1 MRWCYI
7 RPFYNVSAYSLLVGF
22 GGFSDNTIKGLTC
35 LLSVEQVIVIVI
47 YIYDVLYCVNHY
59 ESKLKLKG
67 KHAWYFMWLSVMTW
81 QAKMH
86 KSEEIQ
92 TYAYIGLIMLVCL
105 YIAEYIE
112 LSKLT
117 NVRWIYH
124 KAHVKGRDGGLEG
137 GWIVLSKI
145 NRVGKPKQ
153 MWN

>member
-1 MRWCYI
+1 
-7 RPFYNVSAYSLLVGF
+7 
-22 GGFSDNTIKGLTC
+22 
-35 LLSVEQVIVIVI
+35 
-47 YIYDVLYCVNHY
+47 
-59 ESKLKLKG
+59 
-67 KHAWYFMWLSVMTW
+67 MTW
-81 QAKMH
+81 QAKIH

-137 GWIVLSKI
+137 G
-145 NRVGKPKQ
+145 
-153 MWN
+153 